1 MLRVNGTA
9 TRWSLADSAKKLV
22 AIAAV
27 AAPLALAVLQPATA
41 RGLPKD
47 PAFSSTVEDNG
58 SIPLAI
64 SYGPILHGPYHLAS
78 TIGDGPHGS
87 AGSGSGDYDFYRI
100 IGLNRGWILS
110 VDISATDLGS
120 GLDPIV
126 VVYDSAGTIIAS
138 NDDFPVSGITHDSFV
153 EVTLPANGDYF
164 VDVHSFFFDDL
175 DVLVNPF
182 DSSTGP
188 GVGTEGDY
196 ELTIAVHAVHP

>member
-1 MLRVNGTA
+1 MLSVNGTA
-9 TRWSLADSAKKLV
+9 TRWSLADSAKKLI
-22 AIAAV
+22 AIAAL
-27 AAPLALAVLQPATA
+27 AAPLALAVLQPAA
-41 RGLPKD
+41 AQGLPKN
-47 PAFSSTVEDNG
+47 PGSRSTVEDNG
-58 SIPLAI
+58 SLLDAI

-110 VDISATDLGS
+110 VDISAMDLGS
-120 GLDPIV
+120 ELDPIV
-126 VVYDSAGTIIAS
+126 VIYDSAGTIIAS
-138 NDDFPVSGITHDSFV
+138 NDDFPLSGTTHDSFV
-153 EVTLPANGDYF
+153 EVTLPADGDYF

-175 DVLVNPF
+175 DVLADPF

-196 ELTIAVHAVHP
+196 ELTIAVHAIHP